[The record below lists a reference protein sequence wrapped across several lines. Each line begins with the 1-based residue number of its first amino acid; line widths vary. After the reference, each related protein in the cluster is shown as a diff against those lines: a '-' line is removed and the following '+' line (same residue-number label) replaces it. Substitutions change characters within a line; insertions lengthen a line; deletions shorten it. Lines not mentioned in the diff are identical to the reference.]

1 MFIRYPG
8 HFIQHS
14 STETGTR
21 RQFGRRRSFGVA
33 GYHFS
38 FLRVAAAYSSSASV
52 RPAFVQFTSLRFSSL
67 LVFYSL
73 TFFFLIFFIHFIY
86 FRFSCVRALRSLSA
100 FKQISSSYDTRLS
113 SLVRSL
119 GRDSRCRVW
128 MVEWD
133 GCETR
138 MDGFPLEDRIGSR
151 LY

>member
-1 MFIRYPG
+1 MLDITFL
-8 HFIQHS
+8 F
-14 STETGTR
+14 
-21 RQFGRRRSFGVA
+21 FGSQLHIHHLHLFD
-33 GYHFS
+33 
-38 FLRVAAAYSSSASV
+38 LR
-52 RPAFVQFTSLRFSSL
+52 LSSL
-67 LVFYSL
+67 LHFGSRL
-73 TFFFLIFFIHFIY
+73 CLCFIHLLFLIFFIHFLS

-113 SLVRSL
+113 SLVRFL

-133 GCETR
+133 DCETR